1 MDSINTSI
9 KSHTGLIIIIAI
21 AVSFVFPGFGSQLKP
36 YLNSFLIAMMFL
48 SCLDLKISEIV
59 HSLSDFKNISLML
72 VIVHMVSPL
81 IIFLLQGYF
90 SPPVFLGLIISAT
103 IPAGRSAVFLSHI
116 YGGVPIKALV
126 STSVSNFLS
135 PITVPLF
142 VWVFAHTVIK
152 MDLFDMSRTI
162 VYLVA
167 IPLILAVLFGK
178 TKYGHKLNEYSP
190 SISIVI
196 LFFIILGIISPLKNV
211 VVENLQL
218 SLILGVVISVLIVV
232 DFCLGYF
239 LGKNH
244 PEKVTYAISS
254 SYKNYTLG
262 TLLAL
267 TVFTPLVALPS
278 VIYTVVSN
286 LLLIPLQMFLAPKTK
301 PKPHHHHKRH
311 NVFLL
316 VSGVFFAIV
325 LAYSPLLNTLLEY
338 FSPHPLITA
347 FIAGVLFA
355 STFTVATG
363 GILLIKLSEH
373 YSPLLLIL
381 SAGMGAAFCD
391 YLIFSLVK
399 DKAPTHVAPVYKNMF
414 NHSHLHKILHTH
426 YFAWTLPV
434 IGAIV
439 MASPLP
445 DEIAVSLLGISK
457 LTDTKFI
464 LIALTSHLI
473 GMAIVVAGSRLL

>member
-1 MDSINTSI
+1 MNSINTSI
-9 KSHTGLIIIIAI
+9 KHHTGLIILIAI
-21 AVSFVFPGFGSQLKP
+21 AVSFVFPSFGSHLKP
-36 YLNSFLIAMMFL
+36 YLNSLLIAMMFL

-72 VIVHMVSPL
+72 VIVHIISPL
-81 IIFLLQGYF
+81 IIFLLKDYF
-90 SPPVFLGLIISAT
+90 SPPIFLGLIISAT
-103 IPAGRSAVFLSHI
+103 IPAGRSAVFLSNI

-152 MDLFDMSRTI
+152 MNLFDMSRTI
-162 VYLVA
+162 VYLVV

-196 LFFIILGIISPLKNV
+196 LFFIILGIISPLKSI

-218 SLILGVVISVLIVV
+218 SLVLGIVISVLIII
-232 DFCLGYF
+232 DFCLGYL

-278 VIYTVVSN
+278 VVYTVVSN

-301 PKPHHHHKRH
+301 PKPHHHHKRR

-325 LAYSPLLNTLLEY
+325 LAFSPLLHTLLDY

-347 FIAGVLFA
+347 FIAGMLFA
-355 STFTVATG
+355 STFTVAAG
-363 GILLIKLSEH
+363 GILLIKLSEM
-373 YSPLLLIL
+373 YSPVLIIL
-381 SAGMGAAFCD
+381 FAGMGAAFCD
-391 YLIFSLVK
+391 YLVFSLVK
-399 DKAPTHVAPVYKNMF
+399 HKVPIHISPVYKNLY

-434 IGAIV
+434 IGAIL
-439 MASPLP
+439 MATPLP
-445 DEIAVSLLGISK
+445 DELAVSLLGLSK
-457 LTDTKFI
+457 LSGIKFI
-464 LIALTSHLI
+464 IIALSSHLI
-473 GMAIVVAGSRLL
+473 GMTTIIAGSRLF